1 MKFDGDIAEHSEP
14 IVVAQY
20 HRIVDDKRDGEV
32 FADKESGNGTLSNHK
47 SNSNAGGLVD
57 SPSSSGEEVF
67 GGPAGGGSSGNQPN
81 MRGLTGGMKEKKAK
95 NAKKLAEIL
104 F

>member
-20 HRIVDDKRDGEV
+20 HRIVDDTRDKEV
-32 FADKESGNGTLSNHK
+32 FGDRESGNGTLSDHY
-47 SNSNAGGLVD
+47 SNSNSGGLVD
-57 SPSSSGEEVF
+57 SPSSSEEEVF
-67 GGPAGGGSSGNQPN
+67 GKQAGGDSSGNQPKV
-81 MRGLTGGMKEKKAK
+81 RGVAGGMKEKKAK
-95 NAKKLAEIL
+95 NAKKMAEIL